1 MLVHSCNLIQFE
13 ACFLPVFDI
22 TKSVSEQKMKLKVF
36 VANQSFLSTFDNI
49 FHMMSTMHYYLFFHI
64 SYYFILLITHF
75 SNGNVFESK
84 GRTQNTTFV
93 TRVTTFVWTLP
104 SSPRSDRFRRPPAT
118 TTTRLKSGPWP
129 WDRCRSRT
137 FKFKLKVAKEQ

>member
-64 SYYFILLITHF
+64 SDYLILLIARF
-75 SNGNVFESK
+75 QQWKRVRIEGSNTKYHLRHQSHNLCLDSSEFAAIGQISATPCDNDNSAQK
-84 GRTQNTTFV
+84 
-93 TRVTTFVWTLP
+93 WTLAMG
-104 SSPRSDRFRRPPAT
+104 SMS
-118 TTTRLKSGPWP
+118 
-129 WDRCRSRT
+129 
-137 FKFKLKVAKEQ
+137 